1 MKLALDPHVSHGIQ
15 APGRADQNFTGR
27 GDPEALRQA
36 CTEFEAV
43 LVNTVFQSMRK
54 TIPDDGYLESDMS
67 LDFYQEMLYTEA
79 AGHTARKG
87 GFGLAELLYEQFEG
101 NENKP

>member
-1 MKLALDPHVSHGIQ
+1 MKLALDPHMSHGMQ
-15 APGRADQNFTGR
+15 NPGRADQNFDGC
-27 GDPEALRQA
+27 GDPGALRQA

-43 LVNTVFQSMRK
+43 LLNNMFQSMRK

-67 LDFYQEMLYTEA
+67 MDFYQEMLYTEA
-79 AGHTARKG
+79 AGHAAQKG
-87 GFGLAELLYEQFEG
+87 GFGLAEHLYEQFQA